1 MKITA
6 KTETYVSTKWGT
18 AITVLPGEVREV
30 GDDLGYE
37 CIQAGC
43 TEVRYEPKPEPKP
56 QPPPSLRRLEPKP
69 KPKTTPKKTSAK
81 KAKKDITIEV

>member
-56 QPPPSLRRLEPKP
+56 

>member
-43 TEVRYEPKPEPKP
+43 TEVRYEPKP
-56 QPPPSLRRLEPKP
+56 

>member
-56 QPPPSLRRLEPKP
+56 KP

>member
-56 QPPPSLRRLEPKP
+56 

-81 KAKKDITIEV
+81 KAKKDIIIEV